1 MQQVL
6 AVCLAALLAVAALD
20 VSTEAEC
27 MAALASGSAGGLFQT
42 AVRNAWFNCATELA
56 LGTSPEQAP
65 ALLDVF
71 NLEQRALAAK
81 LSALKSTVEG
91 RRPMPVI
98 TPAFQW
104 AQSTDHIHLNLKFAH
119 IWSAPATLNVEVK
132 HVTIAGTSLL
142 LEASDGKKL
151 FKLELEFEGELD
163 KEQSNW
169 SMASVGR
176 MSFTLRKADAP
187 SRWSKVLINKGRGQV
202 SRWSDMAEKHE
213 KELNLLKPTEVD
225 GSDEKKEKT
234 STKKKD
240 DDGDAIK
247 DKDADKE
254 GKIETAEET
263 SRKEKEASQKKE
275 LEATIA
281 AIDSD
286 AKKRKREIDFEAMK
300 ARQAVEKEAD
310 ERKAKARSDSSLEAE
325 GGKSEL

>member
-6 AVCLAALLAVAALD
+6 AVCLVALLAVAALD
-20 VSTEAEC
+20 VSTEADC

-56 LGTSPEQAP
+56 LSTSPEQAP

-225 GSDEKKEKT
+225 GGDEKKEKT

-240 DDGDAIK
+240 IDDDGDAK
-247 DKDADKE
+247 KDKE

-263 SRKEKEASQKKE
+263 ARKEKEATQKKE

-286 AKKRKREIDFEAMK
+286 AKKWKREIDFEAMK
-300 ARQAVEKEAD
+300 QRQAVEKEAD